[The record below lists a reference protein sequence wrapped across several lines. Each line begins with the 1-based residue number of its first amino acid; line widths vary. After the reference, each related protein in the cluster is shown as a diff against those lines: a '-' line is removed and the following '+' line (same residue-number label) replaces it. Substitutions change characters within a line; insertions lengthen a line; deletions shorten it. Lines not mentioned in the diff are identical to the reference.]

1 MDLDTDTDTG
11 TKQAPGDPDGRITA
25 ELLTIGDEISRGE
38 IVDTNS
44 AWLGEQLTRL
54 GLYVRYRQGC
64 NDEAS
69 DMARALRL
77 AASRADV
84 VIVSGGLGP
93 TSDDLTVEVAAAVAA
108 DADGRPRALTAEPA
122 HEARLR
128 ARYAERG
135 LTLSENALRQ
145 VRVPAGAEVLENR
158 AGLAPGF
165 TLPLGRAQLYFLP
178 GFPRELRP
186 MFEHAI
192 APRLRARVQGAFTTL
207 RRVYRVLGLAES
219 ATDQR
224 LRDLLRQPP
233 FAIAAKDA
241 DPDAAD
247 ADALRATLHYRAAFP
262 EVLVTLVVTAPAA
275 AAEPARA
282 ALAAIDAQI
291 RERLGFAAYSIGEVN
306 EPAPD
311 LPTLLLR
318 ELTAR
323 KATLA
328 TAESCTGGLIG
339 ETLTALAGSSAF
351 YQGGVIAYANQ
362 VKQDVLGVREATLIA
377 HGAVSRACVE
387 EMAQGARRILHATY
401 GVAVSGV
408 AGPGGGTADKPVGTV
423 HYAVAGPEGVVTR
436 HVLWPGDRDQVRRV
450 ALWAALSLLYK
461 TLHPER
467 LRDET
472 LRI

>member
-1 MDLDTDTDTG
+1 MDTSQA
-11 TKQAPGDPDGRITA
+11 QAPGTRDGRITA

-64 NDEAS
+64 NDEAD

-93 TSDDLTVEVAAAVAA
+93 TSDDLTAEVAAAVAA
-108 DADGRPRALTAEPA
+108 APDGRPRALTAEPA

-145 VRVPAGAEVLENR
+145 VRVPEGAEVLENR

-165 TLPLGRAQLYFLP
+165 LLPLGRAQLYFLP

-192 APRLRARVQGAFTTL
+192 APRLRARVQDAFTTL

-233 FAIAAKDA
+233 FATAS
-241 DPDAAD
+241 PDAGAD
-247 ADALRATLHYRAAFP
+247 ADADTDAVRATLHYRAAFP
-262 EVLVTLVVTAPAA
+262 EVLVTLVVTAPAGA
-275 AAEPARA
+275 REPARA

-306 EPAPD
+306 EPALD

-328 TAESCTGGLIG
+328 TAESCTGGFIG

-408 AGPGGGTADKPVGTV
+408 AGPGGGTAEKPVGTV
-423 HYAVAGPEGVVTR
+423 HYAVAGPDGVVTR